1 MPTPTLTPELKRDLQ
16 FLKLR
21 TVMDPTNISVSRSK
35 LAEMYFQASFRTVTR

>member
-1 MPTPTLTPELKRDLQ
+1 MPAPTLTPVLKRDLQ

-21 TVMDPTNISVSRSK
+21 TVMDPSVSRSK